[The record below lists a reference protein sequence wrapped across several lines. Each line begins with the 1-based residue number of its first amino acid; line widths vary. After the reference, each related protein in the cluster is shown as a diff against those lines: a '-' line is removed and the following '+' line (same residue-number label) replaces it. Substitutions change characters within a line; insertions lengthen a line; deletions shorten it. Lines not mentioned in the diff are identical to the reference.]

1 MITIAIAILALC
13 LFAGVAIFVFK
24 NAMRI
29 ILICVVCVMAYVGW
43 HVYLKDKGINP
54 DKALSSLTESVSSAS
69 TEALDTAKK
78 KGLEASEIA
87 KETVAHEV
95 KATTNKAKN
104 EAVKAKD
111 KAVDSIKVKTRN
123 AVNEAL
129 K

>member
-29 ILICVVCVMAYVGW
+29 ILICVVCAMAYVGW

-111 KAVDSIKVKTRN
+111 KAVDKTRN

>member
-29 ILICVVCVMAYVGW
+29 ILICVVCAMAYVGW

-78 KGLEASEIA
+78 TSLEASEIA
-87 KETVAHEV
+87 KEKVVYEV
-95 KATTNKAKN
+95 NAATNKAKKA
-104 EAVKAKD
+104 AVKAKD

-123 AVNEAL
+123 TVNEAL